1 MEILK
6 KKRKVIRSQVTR
18 FTNDADK
25 ILSSTSAVDLEE
37 DHHIDRRS
45 VICSVS
51 SNLNY
56 RAENAPRRTGRTTQ
70 AVSYLSDQT
79 RRPGNGMMPAVHPRQ
94 HCMV

>member
-6 KKRKVIRSQVTR
+6 KKRKAIRSQVTR
-18 FTNDADK
+18 FTDDADK

-51 SNLNY
+51 SSLNY

-70 AVSYLSDQT
+70 ACDKHGRSDRAPST
-79 RRPGNGMMPAVHPRQ
+79 
-94 HCMV
+94 